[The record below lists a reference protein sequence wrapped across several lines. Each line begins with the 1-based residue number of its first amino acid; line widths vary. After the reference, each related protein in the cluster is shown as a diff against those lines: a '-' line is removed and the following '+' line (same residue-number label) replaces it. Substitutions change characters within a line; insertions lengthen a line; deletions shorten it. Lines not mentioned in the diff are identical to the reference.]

1 MLFAYMTTDE
11 VNQNRALELA
21 AECDIDLRVLWPKD
35 PPPDGQFDAL
45 VYDLD
50 FWPEWQRQQLLASL
64 VSGEQSHLTGVHG
77 YVLDDKHAELLPQK
91 GVLVYRRL
99 EADLF
104 IRLRA
109 LVASAR

>member
-11 VNQNRALELA
+11 VNQNQALQLA
-21 AECDIDLRVLWPKD
+21 AECGIDLRVLWPKD

-50 FWPEWQRQQLLASL
+50 FWPEWRRQQVLASL
-64 VSGEQSHLTGVHG
+64 LAGEQPHLTGVHS
-77 YVLDDKHAELLPQK
+77 YALDEKHTELLRTK

-99 EADLF
+99 ERDLF
-104 IRLRA
+104 VKLRA
-109 LVASAR
+109 LAASAR